1 MSDHYKGTICVAVAL
16 ADEAEDWHLGSDAL
30 ATPTDPIWVSVCK
43 AAGWD
48 QVAPANI
55 ILMAMA
61 VIAGRNNPNPRDP
74 REA

>member
-1 MSDHYKGTICVAVAL
+1 
-16 ADEAEDWHLGSDAL
+16 L